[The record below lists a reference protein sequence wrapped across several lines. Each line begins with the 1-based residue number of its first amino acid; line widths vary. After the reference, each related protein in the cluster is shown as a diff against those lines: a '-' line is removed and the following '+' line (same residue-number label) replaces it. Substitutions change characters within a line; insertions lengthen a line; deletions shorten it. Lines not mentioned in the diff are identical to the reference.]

1 MSEYTKIK
9 LGLNNLTVSEK
20 LQFIATLID
29 RINGNAY
36 FPDPATLLD
45 EVIVARDGVQV
56 SLTAREAAQAAAK
69 AGTEEL
75 SQREEVVDKALN
87 ELARKV
93 ELIAHGDA
101 VILESAG
108 FNTYVPGKQ
117 GPVGPMPEVTNL
129 SLKTGTHQD
138 ELQANWNSI
147 PEASN
152 YVVEYTVAPIY
163 DPHWVQAGMPTAS
176 KFLIKGLE
184 SGTKYWVRVAA
195 NASSGKGPWSDPA
208 TMFAP

>member
-56 SLTAREAAQAAAK
+56 SLTAREAAQATAK

-108 FNTYVPGKQ
+108 FQHLCSWQTRSCWAYAGGYEPFPEDRYTPGPIASQLEFHSGSKQ
-117 GPVGPMPEVTNL
+117 LRGGV
-129 SLKTGTHQD
+129 H
-138 ELQANWNSI
+138 
-147 PEASN
+147 
-152 YVVEYTVAPIY
+152 
-163 DPHWVQAGMPTAS
+163 
-176 KFLIKGLE
+176 
-184 SGTKYWVRVAA
+184 SG
-195 NASSGKGPWSDPA
+195 SHL
-208 TMFAP
+208 